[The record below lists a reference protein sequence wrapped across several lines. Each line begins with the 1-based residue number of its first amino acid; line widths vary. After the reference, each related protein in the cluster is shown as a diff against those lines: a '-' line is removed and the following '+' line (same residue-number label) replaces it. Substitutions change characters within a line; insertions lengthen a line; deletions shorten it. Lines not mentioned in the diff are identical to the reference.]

1 MVYFICENT
10 KTNESLFQ
18 CEIFWEENW
27 SSRHNSYQWN
37 IDLYTRTNGSNLI
50 LYVDKQHYSK
60 DKLEELANDIKEL
73 TNLRGWLWEQNN
85 FNNEINKEDPNN
97 PKSKELY
104 DVVVNHCEQAIRDFA
119 EKWNLAVQI
128 D

>member
-18 CEIFWEENW
+18 CEIFWNETW
-27 SSRHNSYQWN
+27 SSKYNSYQWN
-37 IDLYTRTNGSNLI
+37 IDLHTSTNGSNLI

-85 FNNEINKEDPNN
+85 FNNEINKEDPNDS
-97 PKSKELY
+97 KSKEIYNVVINHY
-104 DVVVNHCEQAIRDFA
+104 DKTIRDFA